1 MTVDRQVIET
11 VERKM
16 QSLHSEATTAA
27 PAAPGTAGNSVELSI
42 WDFAGQA
49 VYYTTHQVR
58 HLSGRLLHHTPS
70 ASSGKVKPPN
80 EHHTRCKHM

>member
-1 MTVDRQVIET
+1 MDRQVIDT

-58 HLSGRLLHHTPS
+58 HLLVLDRLTNHTP
-70 ASSGKVKPPN
+70 GTYKYIIN
-80 EHHTRCKHM
+80 

>member
-1 MTVDRQVIET
+1 MVET

-27 PAAPGTAGNSVELSI
+27 PAAPSTAGNSVELSI

-58 HLSGRLLHHTPS
+58 HLSGRLPHYTLG
-70 ASSGKVKPPN
+70 ASSGKVIPPSK
-80 EHHTRCKHM
+80 HHTRYKHM